1 MDMKARDN
9 LHYSFRAIDGYN
21 KPINVVISPREP
33 GKTTSMW
40 MDKIYLPW
48 KRNHKPWIYLVRQA
62 VEIDDVL
69 IQSIFSTNIN
79 KFTDDDVHPVCK
91 ASAFVNGIVDVFIPV
106 PHIEKRMIED
116 DEGKEKEEEFEVV
129 ENVLFIRI
137 VALSVKMYRIKK
149 AILRN
154 VAGVFM
160 DEFII
165 NPKFAERYLPKEFE
179 RLQEAYSTWRRESDG
194 ILKMYFCGNPYSLFN
209 PLFVGLKVNVAKL
222 KRGEFYVGNSY
233 VIHWATLSP
242 QLKEKILEENPFYK
256 FDEEYAGYAVEGQA
270 VNDVNVKLGELPRN
284 FCLSFVIRMEGKFIG
299 IFQNN
304 YVEDLEDRFFCRF
317 LTEVSARRTVYC
329 FDFGEMVERSILVS
343 LDERMRLKRF
353 KEAMAKRMVSF
364 EDINVYYYMEE
375 VYKNI

>member
-1 MDMKARDN
+1 MTDEGGVDIIIHMIARDN

-21 KPINVVISPREP
+21 KAINIVISPREP

-48 KRNHKPWIYLVRQA
+48 KRNHRPWIYLVRQA
-62 VEIDDVL
+62 VEIDDAL
-69 IQSIFSTNIN
+69 IESIFSTNMN
-79 KFTDDDVHPVCK
+79 KFTDDDLHPIYK
-91 ASAFVNGIVDVFIPV
+91 TSAFSNGIVDIFLPV
-106 PHIEKRMIED
+106 TRKEGD
-116 DEGKEKEEEFEVV
+116 DEIT
-129 ENVLFIRI
+129 ENLLFFRI

-160 DEFII
+160 DEFVI

-179 RLQEAYSTWRRESDG
+179 RLQEAYSTWRREADG
-194 ILKMYFCGNPYSLFN
+194 VLKMYFCGNPYSLFN
-209 PLFVGLKVNVAKL
+209 PLFVGLKVNIAKL
-222 KRGEFYVGNSY
+222 RKGEFYVGDSY

-242 QLKEKILEENPFYK
+242 ELKKKILEENPFYK
-256 FDEEYAGYAVEGQA
+256 FDEEYADYAVEGQA
-270 VNDVNVKLGELPRN
+270 VNDTNIKLGTLPTN
-284 FCLSFVIRMEGKFIG
+284 FHLSFVIRMEGRFIG

-329 FDFGEMVERSILVS
+329 FDFSEMLERSVLVS
-343 LDERMRLKRF
+343 IDERMRLRRF
-353 KEAMAKRMVSF
+353 KESMAKRMVSF
-364 EDINVYYYMEE
+364 EDVNVYYYMEE
-375 VYKNI
+375 VYKNL